1 MAKVTTDLTVV
12 IKTAGDA
19 GLDKLTRT
27 LNGLGQQAKSAAAP
41 FDQISKELKE
51 VQRTSKNSI
60 ANLRGYRNAWR
71 DITQQVEIGSTAFKE
86 ATAEAA
92 RLDRQLQKAEGR
104 KGKGPGVGGRLRGAA
119 QVVGTVAGAGIFGG
133 PEGAAGALLGSIG
146 GPAGAIVGG
155 AIGAQI
161 GQLRQLASQMGEIVA
176 RVNSLKIAL
185 AGVST
190 SQEDYNVSL
199 KSAIGFSKDF
209 LIPIDDTIKQ
219 YTRLKASVVGAGGS
233 TKDTDKAFRG
243 MAAAV
248 LATGGD
254 VQDFNSALVA
264 TAQVFSKGKVSA
276 EELRQQI
283 GERLPG
289 AFTIFADSMGIST
302 RELDKLLEG
311 GKVDLSSFGAFT
323 ETLFERFGKTAKI
336 IGDAPEKAGQRLQV
350 ALAFAS
356 LEYGGFFQKVGAG
369 FQDYA
374 TNLVNF
380 AIDNKE
386 TFKNVAANV
395 VVFVQDFK
403 TLIKDLAAS
412 IKEAFGGLF
421 VFIGKALVAFV
432 TNFVQPFFNTIF
444 AGIEGLLSRMKLGQA
459 ERKLGGPFGR
469 AGEIRIEELKAFN
482 KERGMEGVGRFGISA
497 AQNDEIERKAQARI
511 LQEAGMAPKAREDK
525 FAEAFAGI
533 EKAFAAFNPDTFG
546 TGIGSSN
553 QSLTGGEDAG
563 GGGSQAKVK
572 DVSKEVLRL
581 TQEMNAA
588 KATGQLIT
596 AEQLRLELDIQRIT
610 EQFNAGTITFNKA
623 QELSSNAIEA
633 SRARGVRLLQKE
645 RKELAGVGKAQ
656 DDVNEKTKSYE
667 ITLEKIK
674 DTLANQMTSA
684 IEGLIDG
691 TKTLG
696 ESLSGVLRTFASMF
710 LKAGMGSFVD
720 TIFNAKG
727 NVYANNKIV
736 PFASGGVVNKPT
748 IFPMANGMGLM
759 GEAGPEAIMPLRRG
773 ANGKLGVESSGGA
786 SNVVVN
792 VDASGSSVEG
802 NDDQAAQLGK
812 AIGIA
817 VQQELIKQKRPGGLL
832 TS

>member
-1 MAKVTTDLTVV
+1 MAKVTTELKVL

-19 GLDKLTRT
+19 QLDKLTRT
-27 LNGLGQQAKSAAAP
+27 LNGLGRQAKSAAAP

-71 DITQQVEIGSTAFKE
+71 DITQQVEIGSDAFRE

-92 RLDRQLQKAEGR
+92 RLDKQLQKAEGR
-104 KGKGPGVGGRLRGAA
+104 KGPGKGGRLAGLAKGVGAIA
-119 QVVGTVAGAGIFGG
+119 AGGVFGG
-133 PEGAAGALLGSIG
+133 PEGALGGAAGLAIG
-146 GPAGAIVGG
+146 GPAGAAVGA
-155 AIGAQI
+155 AIGAQV
-161 GQLRQLASQMGEIVA
+161 GQIRQALGATAEYSANLGKLR
-176 RVNSLKIAL
+176 IAL
-185 AGVST
+185 QGVTT
-190 SQEDYNVSL
+190 SQQQYSSSL
-199 KSAIGFSKDF
+199 EFIQKTTKDF
-209 LIPIDDTIKQ
+209 AIPQDII
-219 YTRLKASVVGAGGS
+219 TRQFTKLQASVLGAGGNLDD
-233 TKDTDKAFRG
+233 TKTAFNG
-243 MAAAV
+243 IVAAV
-248 LATGGD
+248 RATGGSLQD
-254 VQDFNSALVA
+254 VDSALTA

-289 AFTIFADSMGIST
+289 AFTLFAESIGKT
-302 RELDKLLEG
+302 PQELDKALEDGQVSLQDFQTFAQSIFERYGETAQIIASSPKSAGDQLQVELGKLQENLGTLLEPIGAAFQTTFASIVTAINDAIVALNNFLGIGTQGAINKAQKELDAATKNFEQFLGIDKSTLTAGRG
-311 GKVDLSSFGAFT
+311 GTKV
-323 ETLFERFGKTAKI
+323 RFDRA
-336 IGDAPEKAGQRLQV
+336 RNRV
-350 ALAFAS
+350 ALAITR
-356 LEYGGFFQKVGAG
+356 LEEAKAAG
-369 FQDYA
+369 R
-374 TNLVNF
+374 
-380 AIDNKE
+380 IDIE
-386 TFKNVAANV
+386 RPEAA
-395 VVFVQDFK
+395 
-403 TLIKDLAAS
+403 
-412 IKEAFGGLF
+412 GGL
-421 VFIGKALVAFV
+421 
-432 TNFVQPFFNTIF
+432 P
-444 AGIEGLLSRMKLGQA
+444 GITP
-459 ERKLGGPFGR
+459 GG
-469 AGEIRIEELKAFN
+469 A
-482 KERGMEGVGRFGISA
+482 
-497 AQNDEIERKAQARI
+497 D
-511 LQEAGMAPKAREDK
+511 
-525 FAEAFAGI
+525 
-533 EKAFAAFNPDTFG
+533 
-546 TGIGSSN
+546 
-553 QSLTGGEDAG
+553 
-563 GGGSQAKVK
+563 GGGSQAKIR
-572 DVSKEVLRL
+572 DTSAEVLRL
-581 TQEMNAA
+581 TEEMNAA

-596 AEQLRLELDIQRIT
+596 AEQLRLELDIQKIT
-610 EQFNAGTITFNKA
+610 EKFNAGQITFNRA
-623 QELSSNAIEA
+623 AELSSNAIEA
-633 SRARGVRLLQKE
+633 SRARGVKLLEKE

-674 DTLANQMTSA
+674 DTLANQLTSA

-720 TIFNAKG
+720 SIFPSANG